1 MIAERAIAT
10 RIATGPAPRG
20 VMRLMDSPNIRLWR
34 GNPGAK
40 YFVLANE
47 GFEGI

>member
-10 RIATGPAPRG
+10 RTAGVIPVMDPRF
-20 VMRLMDSPNIRLWR
+20 MDSPNIRLLK

-47 GFEGI
+47 GIERI